1 MLRKVTQIIVTS
13 SEPDIAPY
21 HIKQSWIDEI
31 AESLPESPFERRKRY
46 VEEYGIKEYD
56 ADVILQTKESSDFY
70 DAAVLPVLIQL

>member
-1 MLRKVTQIIVTS
+1 MLRKATQTIVTS
-13 SEPDIAPY
+13 QNQILPPY

-31 AESLPESPFERRKRY
+31 EESLPESPFERRKRY

-70 DAAVLPVLIQL
+70 DAAVALVQIQP